1 VLLVSAEDLRPHT
14 GTQDFVASAPLDM
27 VYVAD
32 FSRMTD
38 VREEDRSFLAGA
50 EAGCIAQNVYLYC
63 AGTGLATVVRGMVD
77 RRSLARMLHLS
88 NTQRITLAQTVG
100 YPGREPRRCWAS
112 RQRSASRWR
121 RPSDI
126 RAARPEHGGLP

>member
-1 VLLVSAEDLRPHT
+1 
-14 GTQDFVASAPLDM
+14 
-27 VYVAD
+27 
-32 FSRMTD
+32 MTD

-100 YPGREPRRCWAS
+100 YPGREP
-112 RQRSASRWR
+112 
-121 RPSDI
+121 
-126 RAARPEHGGLP
+126 